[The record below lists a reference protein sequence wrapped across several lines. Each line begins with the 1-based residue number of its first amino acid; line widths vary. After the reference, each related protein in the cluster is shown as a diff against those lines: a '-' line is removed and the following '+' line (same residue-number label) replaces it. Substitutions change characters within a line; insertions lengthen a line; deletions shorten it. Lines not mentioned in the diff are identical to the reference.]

1 MIRDIYFFLI
11 NLRWHYQ
18 LFILSGCYLFGGL
31 FSPDMQWDTF
41 LTHFLIVH
49 LLLFGGATAYN
60 SYWDKDTGPVGGLQK
75 VPPMK
80 PWMHPVSLL
89 MQFPGLIV
97 GWWIGWQ
104 YVLIYLIAMLM
115 FWLYSSPMFRWKG
128 RPLLSLVAIGVST
141 GWAGFWL
148 GSLSAGG
155 DLTNPVGWIGSIGV
169 MLIIL
174 SMYPMSQI
182 YQVMEDYERGDRTF
196 TVHYGLE
203 NVKAFFI
210 GSFSIGV
217 IGSSSALFVIDL
229 LTGLLFF
236 VIASLSG
243 FLAWS
248 IFRTLS
254 GFPDEYDRVMRIKY
268 MTSFLF
274 IIFITFTLI
283 HVHVFNMGRPAVPE
297 IRGERFAS
305 TEVLVPQNEH
315 KK

>member
-18 LFILSGCYLFGGL
+18 LFILSGCFLFGGL
-31 FSPDMQWDTF
+31 FAPDMEWNTF
-41 LTHFLIVH
+41 LIHFLVVH

-60 SYWDKDTGPVGGLQK
+60 SFWDKDTGPVGGLQK

-89 MQFPGLIV
+89 IQFPGLV
-97 GWWIGWQ
+97 AGWWIGWEYILV
-104 YVLIYLIAMLM
+104 YVIAMLM
-115 FWLYSSPMFRWKG
+115 FWMYSSPLFRWKG
-128 RPLLSLVAIGVST
+128 RPLLSMVAIGVST

-148 GSLSAGG
+148 GLLSAGG
-155 DLTNPVGWIGSIGV
+155 QLSNLVGWVGSIGV

-182 YQVMEDYERGDRTF
+182 YQVLEDYERGDRTF

-217 IGSSSALFVIDL
+217 IGASSALIVVDL

-236 VIASLSG
+236 VIASPSG

-248 IFRTLS
+248 IFRTLN
-254 GFPDEYDRVMRIKY
+254 GFPDEYERVMRIKY

-274 IIFITFTLI
+274 VIFITFTLI
-283 HVHVFNMGRPAVPE
+283 HVHVFNMGRPVVPE
-297 IRGERFAS
+297 IRSERFAS
-305 TEVLVPQNEH
+305 TQVLAPQNEH
-315 KK
+315 IK